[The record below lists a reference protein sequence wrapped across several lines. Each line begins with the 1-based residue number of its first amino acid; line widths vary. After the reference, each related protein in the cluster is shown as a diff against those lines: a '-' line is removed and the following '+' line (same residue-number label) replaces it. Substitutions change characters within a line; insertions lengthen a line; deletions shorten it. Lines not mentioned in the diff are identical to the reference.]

1 MAPLALDLATEAG
14 TASRVKSEGKLIYVL
29 LNSVDAKGK
38 TVHTLARKKVGICV
52 PSRHTV
58 PIPRFFRCAGCFG
71 KFFYLMLFY

>member
-52 PSRHTV
+52 PSRHTLHT
-58 PIPRFFRCAGCFG
+58 RFFRCAGCFG
-71 KFFYLMLFY
+71 KFSYLMLFY